1 MATKNTMRTVS
12 VRNIVAHKLRLA
24 LTLLAVVLGTAFISG
39 SFMFT
44 NALSNT
50 FDSAVDTAFTGV
62 DAAVSQKE
70 GGPTLDK
77 TMREDI
83 ANDSEVRAV
92 NMQSSQTVVVANQDA
107 EAFQTGGGTSSVQPY
122 YPAEQSVGEPA
133 ELVDGSEPHGTGE
146 VVINDSA
153 AEKFGIAIGDTI
165 LVVHPDQ
172 RDEVKIV
179 GVVKPAVDQGA
190 SLTLH
195 MDHEGFTERYGDS
208 SQLKVAAADGVSAE
222 ELVDHLNETF
232 EVEAESGEELAKEIS
247 DQISSALKFVN
258 YFLIAFGLIALL
270 VGTFIIANTFSM
282 IVAQRTKEFALL
294 RALGASRGQIT
305 RSVVTEAIIVGLVGS
320 AVGVVAGGG
329 GGAGT

>member
-12 VRNIVAHKLRLA
+12 VRNILAHKLRLA

-44 NALSNT
+44 NSLSST
-50 FDSAVDTAFTGV
+50 FDSAVSTAFTGV

-70 GGPTLDK
+70 GGPNLDQK
-77 TMREDI
+77 MRDDI
-83 ANDSEVRAV
+83 AADPDVRAV
-92 NMQSSQTVVVANQDA
+92 NMQSSQTVVVANKDA

-122 YPAEQSVGEPA
+122 YPEEQAVGEPA
-133 ELVDGSEPHGTGE
+133 TLVEGSEPNGTGE
-146 VVINDSA
+146 VLINDSA
-153 AEKFGIAIGDTI
+153 AEEFGIHVGDTL

-172 RDEVKIV
+172 RDEVKVV
-179 GVVKPAVDQGA
+179 GVVKPAVDQGP
-190 SLTLH
+190 SLTLLMGH
-195 MDHEGFTERYGDS
+195 KAFVERYGNS
-208 SQLKVAAADGVSAE
+208 AQLKVAAAEGVSAD
-222 ELVDHLNETF
+222 ELVNHLNETF
-232 EVEAESGEELAKEIS
+232 EVKAESGEKLAEEIS

-305 RSVVTEAIIVGLVGS
+305 R
-320 AVGVVAGGG
+320 
-329 GGAGT
+329 